1 MDRRQ
6 RKTRDAIFRAFID
19 LLSQKRYH
27 QITVG
32 EILSKADIGRAT
44 FYAHFETKDYLL
56 RALCHELFAHV
67 FEAEKGDGSEHS
79 GIFACNAPKSV
90 YLHLVQHLQ
99 KNDNHILQLL
109 SGQNNEVFLQYF
121 KSELKLLAENQ
132 LDLFAERKPAELPE
146 DFWVDHICSTFVETI
161 RWWLEGGRKESPE
174 TITKYFFLAV

>member
-6 RKTRDAIFRAFID
+6 RKTRDAIFRAFIG
-19 LLSQKRYH
+19 LLSEKRYH

-32 EILSKADIGRAT
+32 DILSRADIGRAT

-56 RALCHELFAHV
+56 RALCRELFTHV
-67 FEAEKGDGSEHS
+67 FEAEEGGNAHN
-79 GIFACNAPKSV
+79 GIFACDAPRSV

-99 KNDNHILQLL
+99 NNDNHILQLL
-109 SGQNNEVFLQYF
+109 SGQNNELFLQYF
-121 KSELKLLAENQ
+121 KSELKLLAEKR

-161 RWWLEGGRKESPE
+161 RWWLTGGRKESPE